1 MANARED
8 AALCAR
14 LEFEAR
20 VARHA
25 LLGGVRPSAVQFVV
39 PLASERFELRDD
51 ALKVK
56 DGETDPHDPLAPLSF
71 EAWLWEFRKEHEFL
85 FVPT

>member
-1 MANARED
+1 M
-8 AALCAR
+8 
-14 LEFEAR
+14 
-20 VARHA
+20 
-25 LLGGVRPSAVQFVV
+25 QFVV